1 MSLVCSLIS
10 NRISM
15 ATNSQLNS
23 VAFPE
28 TRAVGEEG
36 VVVVVVGVTGGV
48 AEIMVETA
56 EAVDG
61 EGADH
66 PEIVECHHPVI
77 EEAVTMTV
85 TVTTTVVVVVDT
97 VVLLRPVVALEDF
110 ILVQIA
116 MGSILL
122 PLMVLMGV
130 LMDLLLLVGLVDLA
144 PLLLVEV
151 VVVTVDLVHLA
162 RLEQAYSNLL
172 ILYLLRA
179 LRQTVALV
187 VLDQM
192 AVVPLDH
199 LVPLPGAWALLL
211 QEKDILVVPH
221 LLAPLLHLGVIWAM
235 DDDLQIWG
243 DLHLRETVPA
253 TIEEVFQA
261 VVSL

>member
-1 MSLVCSLIS
+1 
-10 NRISM
+10 M

-28 TRAVGEEG
+28 MRAVGEEG
-36 VVVVVVGVTGGV
+36 VVVGVTGVV

-97 VVLLRPVVALEDF
+97 VVLLQPVVALEDF

-122 PLMVLMGV
+122 PLTVPMGV

-151 VVVTVDLVHLA
+151 AVVTVDLLVHLA

-187 VLDQM
+187 VLDLM

-253 TIEEVFQA
+253 TIEEVLQA